1 MCSDAVRRASPME
14 DELNSLRA
22 KLASLVG
29 VPLDDLEIVRV
40 LGEAIKG
47 GGGVSIELDEATRY
61 RVIRRDGKL
70 QLYKEGSRR
79 PSTLPPRR

>member
-1 MCSDAVRRASPME
+1 ME

-29 VPLDDLEIVRV
+29 VPLDDLEVVRL

-47 GGGVSIELDEATRY
+47 GGGVSIELDEASRY

-70 QLYKEGSRR
+70 QLHKEGSRGR

>member
-1 MCSDAVRRASPME
+1 ME

-29 VPLDDLEIVRV
+29 VPLDDLDIVRV

-70 QLYKEGSRR
+70 QLYKEGSRGR

>member
-1 MCSDAVRRASPME
+1 ME

-29 VPLDDLEIVRV
+29 VPLDDLDLVRV
-40 LGEAIKG
+40 LGEALNG
-47 GGGVSIELDEATRY
+47 GGGVSIELDEGTRY

-70 QLYKEGSRR
+70 QLHKEGTRR